1 MMRRVGG
8 GLSAVPFV
16 GREVELASLEDEMRH
31 AEAGELRM
39 ALLVGDPGVGKSRL
53 ARELLGRLTPPLV
66 GLHARARPLAVDVSF
81 GLWAEA
87 IDGYLRSL
95 PPGEIRRACGP
106 LLDELAVLVRSAE
119 LARESS
125 PVRPARVLDLR
136 DTLARFVERLAE
148 AVPVIVL
155 FDDVHWADAASV
167 EALHTLGRTARRA
180 RVLVLLTARP
190 VELARGDAPA
200 AVLAAAEQDGVLRR
214 HTLAAL
220 PQTALADL
228 ATAALEKPAPA
239 ALVDWLQRRSR
250 GNPLFALSLLG
261 AVVESG
267 ADLATPH
274 LERVPD
280 AVRVHVGLRLGA
292 LEADAVSV
300 LELLA
305 VNGRGIDPVDLSRMA
320 GQPLGRVAVALERL
334 VAAGLAREV
343 EQGARLSYEV
353 AHPLV
358 QDAVYEGIGAARR
371 RLLHRLAARTLAGGG
386 RVAQAAPHFARA
398 GEVGDAE
405 AVEALCHAVRHAEQR
420 GLHRDALS
428 ALRSLLAL
436 LPKGDRR
443 WLDVL
448 DAMPAD
454 AEWVFAHL
462 AEVDAETGVAV
473 MQRIDGVL
481 EGTEAVGRRGAV
493 QLRMASFL
501 GLGLGELEAAE
512 RAARR
517 AKELFDQA
525 QEPHQ
530 ALLAMNE
537 LGYVKAG
544 GEGLESEAAIAREV
558 LIAAESRGDGA
569 ARLQA
574 LCSLGSATL
583 QGGRFDEAETVIRLA
598 TEVADQQGN
607 AYRVAWLSS
616 LSALACA
623 LEGRMDDALALSDRA
638 LATRW
643 AADAVAYECRTV
655 VEWLR
660 GDLTAVVGAAG
671 EAAAR
676 HAGRVGRR
684 QAWAVELAA
693 RARLEA
699 GDVDAAELLVGEA
712 LRAYGGRPFYIW
724 GPSCDWVSGVLSF
737 RRHRRVQAVEELH
750 HACRRYRQIGFATYE
765 AMALV
770 DLAHVGAELGDPM
783 TAATATDRLTALA
796 GTTPSRFF
804 VAMRSLAEAWHGVA
818 RGGGDEAA
826 ATAVSATVA
835 CRELGFTFYAAVAL
849 DAAGRSLVRHDSTRA
864 VALLQEAADA
874 FRRSGA
880 FLREKQVVQLV
891 SRLGSAGRRAASSRR
906 GATSLTPREKEVAR
920 LAARGHTS
928 REIGEELFIGPRTVE
943 THIANVCTKLG
954 LSSKRELVARRDQ
967 LGL

>member
-1 MMRRVGG
+1 MMELVGG
-8 GLSAVPFV
+8 GLGGVAFV
-16 GREVELASLEDEMRH
+16 GRKVELGWLEDEMRQ

-53 ARELLGRLTPPLV
+53 AWELLGRLAPQV
-66 GLHARARPLAVDVSF
+66 VSLHARARPLAIDVSF

-87 IDGYLRSL
+87 IDGHLRSL
-95 PPGEIRRACGP
+95 SPMEVRRTCGP

-125 PVRPARVLDLR
+125 SVRPARALDLR

-148 AVPVIVL
+148 EVPVVVV
-155 FDDVHWADAASV
+155 FDDVHWADSASV
-167 EALHTLGRTARRA
+167 EALHTLGRTARRS

-190 VELARGDAPA
+190 VELARCEGPA

-228 ATAALEKPAPA
+228 ATAALEMPAPA
-239 ALVDWLQRRSR
+239 ALVDWLHRRSR
-250 GNPLFALSLLG
+250 GNPLFALSLLD
-261 AVVESG
+261 AVVASRV
-267 ADLATPH
+267 DLTTPH

-280 AVRVHVGLRLGA
+280 AVRMHVGLRLNA
-292 LEADAVSV
+292 LDPDAVSV

-305 VNGRGIDPVDLSRMA
+305 VHGRGVEPVDLSRMA
-320 GQPLGRVAVALERL
+320 GQSMDSVALALERL

-343 EQGARLSYEV
+343 EQGYQLTYEV

-371 RLLHRLAARTLAGGG
+371 RLLHRLAARTLAEGG
-386 RVAQAAPHFARA
+386 RVELAAPHFARA

-405 AVEALCHAVRHAEQR
+405 AVEALCHAVRYAEQR

-428 ALRSLLAL
+428 ALRALLDL
-436 LPKGDRR
+436 LPKGDPR
-443 WLDVL
+443 WVDVL

-481 EGTEAVGRRGAV
+481 EETGELGRRGAV

-512 RAARR
+512 RAARHAR
-517 AKELFDQA
+517 QLFDQTD
-525 QEPHQ
+525 QPHE

-537 LGYVKAG
+537 LGYVKAA
-544 GEGLESEAAIAREV
+544 GEGLESEAHIAREV
-558 LIAAESRGDGA
+558 LLVAESRGDRA

-583 QGGRFDEAETVIRLA
+583 QRGRFEEAESLLRLG
-598 TEVADQQGN
+598 TEVARQEGN

-623 LEGRMDDALALSDRA
+623 FQGRMDDALSFSDRA

-643 AADAVAYECRTV
+643 GADAVAYECRTV

-660 GDLTAVVGAAG
+660 GDLTAVVDAAG

-676 HAGRVGRR
+676 HAGIVGRR

-693 RARLEA
+693 RARVES
-699 GDVDAAELLVGEA
+699 GDLDAAELLLSEA

-724 GPSCDWVSGVLSF
+724 GPSCDWVSAVLSF
-737 RRHRRVQAVEELH
+737 RRHRRGQAIEELH
-750 HACRRYRQIGFATYE
+750 QACRRYRQIGFATYE

-770 DLAHVGAELGDPM
+770 DLAHLGAELRNPG
-783 TAATATDRLTALA
+783 TAATAAGRLTALA
-796 GTTPSRFF
+796 DTTPSRFF
-804 VAMRSLAEAWHGVA
+804 VAMRMLAQAWRGVA
-818 RGGGDEAA
+818 RGGGEEAT
-826 ATAVSATVA
+826 ATAVSAAAA

-849 DAAGRSLVRHDSTRA
+849 EAAGRSLVRHDSARA
-864 VALLQEAADA
+864 IAVLEEATDT

-880 FLREKQVVQLV
+880 TLREKQVVQLV

-906 GATSLTPREKEVAR
+906 GATTLTPREKEVAR
-920 LAARGHTS
+920 LAALGLTS
-928 REIGEELFIGPRTVE
+928 REIGSELFIGPRTVE
-943 THIANVCTKLG
+943 THLANVCTKLG
-954 LSSKRELVARRDQ
+954 LSSKRELVARRDDF
-967 LGL
+967 GL